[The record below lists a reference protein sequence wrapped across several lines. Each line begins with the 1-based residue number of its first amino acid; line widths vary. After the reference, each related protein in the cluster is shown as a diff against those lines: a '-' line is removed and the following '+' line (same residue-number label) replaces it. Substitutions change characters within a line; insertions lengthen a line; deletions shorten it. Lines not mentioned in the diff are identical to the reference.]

1 MNPCFLIFI
10 INVFICFNQTQRE
23 KKKKEFKDAEVV
35 FSDQV
40 HCKYLLCSIINL
52 ITFQERL
59 ANEIQITENETDD
72 FITPAVQNRLYV
84 LCVCIYMCVCV
95 YNLICSHLCLGEYFK
110 QFPPPRVNIKGGGVH
125 QWYKMFVQH
134 CSINVQCFT
143 E

>member
-95 YNLICSHLCLGEYFK
+95 QSNMQPFVSGRIF
-110 QFPPPRVNIKGGGVH
+110 QAVFPPRVNIKGGGVH